1 MERYKN
7 KVRAIGIL
15 ELFTI
20 PVPLIAFATDKPYIA
35 SFSLLVFMLAS
46 IALPCTIYRRE
57 QKRSGQSRYAPLGAT
72 IYGAVIALIVAVGI
86 LNGLMLS
93 PLWQA
98 YGSRVALFLGWMV
111 GTIAVQTMVAWAVQ
125 AWLERLRRY
134 WFSEFVDPLLFALP
148 LPCAVLGMFMF
159 PGTGAAGVTTSLII
173 GMLGI
178 ISFGFI
184 VIGILTIGT
193 FAFYFYP
200 KPEQYPRG
208 LDKVIALVRV
218 VVMTLCF
225 LGIHYV
231 FFNGDEMVYR
241 LFLYYCLPLTQNNP
255 VVFVTPFILE
265 SVIIIVSI
273 AVSNLVTLA
282 LQTFTS
288 KSV

>member
-1 MERYKN
+1 MERYKHI
-7 KVRAIGIL
+7 VQAIGIL
-15 ELFTI
+15 EVFTI
-20 PVPLIAFATDKPYIA
+20 PVPLIAFATDKPYIT

-46 IALPCTIYRRE
+46 IALPCTIYKRE
-57 QKRSGQSRYAPLGAT
+57 QKRTGKSRYAPVGAT
-72 IYGAVIALIVAVGI
+72 IYGAVVALIVAIGI

-93 PLWQA
+93 PLWQV
-98 YGSRVALFLGWMV
+98 YGSRVALFLGWML
-111 GTIAVQTMVAWAVQ
+111 GTIAVQTIFAWAVQ
-125 AWLERLRRY
+125 AWLLRLRHY

-148 LPCAVLGMFMF
+148 IPCALMGMFMF
-159 PGTGAAGVTTSLII
+159 PGTGAAGVTSSLII

-200 KPEQYPRG
+200 KPAQYPRG
-208 LDKVIALVRV
+208 IDKVIGLGRV
-218 VVMTLCF
+218 VIMTLCF

-231 FFNGDEMVYR
+231 FFNGDEMGFR

-265 SVIIIVSI
+265 SCIIIVSI

-282 LQTFTS
+282 VQAVTQ
-288 KSV
+288 K